1 MNSWLFQGVMTIITI
16 YSLFGD
22 DVRQLAFNG
31 DQDPVF
37 YIMTSVAL
45 VAFAVEIVISCI
57 VRDDYWLSFYFWL
70 DIISTVSLFADI
82 GWIMDAIAGVGS
94 QNSSGS
100 NVQQATKLARAG
112 RGARIGTKAAR
123 LARIIR
129 LIRLIRIV
137 KLYKSADFAFREN
150 EDSEQA
156 ALKEKEKLALLKNDY
171 IAKEDKE
178 MQIAAQQQTSPI
190 DPPDAAT

>member
-1 MNSWLFQGVMTIITI
+1 
-16 YSLFGD
+16 
-22 DVRQLAFNG
+22 
-31 DQDPVF
+31 
-37 YIMTSVAL
+37 MTSVAL

-150 EDSEQA
+150 EDSE
-156 ALKEKEKLALLKNDY
+156 
-171 IAKEDKE
+171 
-178 MQIAAQQQTSPI
+178 
-190 DPPDAAT
+190 